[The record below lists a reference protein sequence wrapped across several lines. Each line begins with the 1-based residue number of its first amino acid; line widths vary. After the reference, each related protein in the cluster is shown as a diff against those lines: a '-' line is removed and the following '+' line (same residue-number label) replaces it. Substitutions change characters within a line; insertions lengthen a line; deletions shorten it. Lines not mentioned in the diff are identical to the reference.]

1 MTITT
6 VVKPIDNLAALVE
19 AFDQAEAEAK
29 KWAEAATVLK
39 KRIQAEM
46 GDTTEATVGGKLT
59 FTWRHTG
66 QFAEKRFAAD
76 HPDLVT
82 KYTRTVTRDEFD
94 VEALKAEHIDLF
106 TAYRARR
113 FERKA

>member
-1 MTITT
+1 MTQTLI
-6 VVKPIDNLAALVE
+6 NLDDLAPLVE
-19 AFDQAEAEAK
+19 ALDQAEAEAK
-29 KWAEAATVLK
+29 KWAAAAETLK
-39 KRIQAEM
+39 KRIQSVM
-46 GDTTEATVGGKLT
+46 GEFTEGHIAGRPA

-66 QFAEKRFAAD
+66 QFNARRFAQD

-82 KYTRTVTRDEFD
+82 KYTHTITRDELD
-94 VEALKAEHIDLF
+94 VDALKTELPDLF